1 MWILL
6 TLASAFSLATSDA
19 LTKRVLNRENEL
31 VVAWL
36 RLLFSLPLLF
46 VLFPLVRFS
55 RTDSTFW
62 LAFVSAIPLE
72 ITALILYVKALRL
85 SPMSLT
91 LPFLSLTPL
100 FLIFTSRVL
109 IGERVSLQGG
119 AGILLIVLGSYT
131 LHISD
136 IKKGILEPLR
146 AIFRER
152 GSVYMI
158 VVAFIYSITS
168 TLGKIGVKH
177 SSPVFFGTTYFFA
190 VSAVLTV
197 VVYLRNRYSLTEAI
211 RRDWKKVILPGSFFG
226 LMIVTHMFAIE
237 IAKVSYMISLKRTS
251 LLIGSLYGFVFFGE
265 KNVLQRLLGAVLMF
279 TGLLLIVN
287 AT

>member
-1 MWILL
+1 MWIWL
-6 TLASAFSLATSDA
+6 TLISAFSLATSDA
-19 LTKRVLNRENEL
+19 LTKKVLKRENEL

-36 RLLFSLPLLF
+36 RLLFCLPLLV
-46 VLFPLVRFS
+46 VLFPFVRS
-55 RTDSTFW
+55 TETDSTFW
-62 LAFVSAIPLE
+62 AAFLSAIPLE

-100 FLIFTSRVL
+100 FLIFTSRIL
-109 IGERVSLQGG
+109 IGERVSF
-119 AGILLIVLGSYT
+119 AGTVGIFLIVAGSYT
-131 LHISD
+131 LHLRTIR
-136 IKKGILEPLR
+136 KGIFEPLR

-177 SSPVFFGTTYFFA
+177 SSPLFFGTTYFFA
-190 VSAVLTV
+190 VTLVLTP
-197 VVYLRNRYSLTEAI
+197 VVYIKTGHSLTDTV
-211 RRDWKKVILPGSFFG
+211 RKDYRGVIIPGVFFG

-237 IAKVSYMISLKRTS
+237 MAKVSYMISLKRTS
-251 LLIGSLYGFVFFGE
+251 LLIGSLYGFLFFGE
-265 KNVLQRLLGAVLMF
+265 KNVLQRLLGAMLMF
-279 TGLLLIVN
+279 SGLVLIVN
-287 AT
+287 A